1 MSLSTAPGA
10 QVLELVD
17 GLSLDE
23 LRALTGVPL
32 TAHTGEVEILQ

>member
-1 MSLSTAPGA
+1 MAVFSVGPEGA
-10 QVLELVD
+10 RVIEMVD

-32 TAHTGEVEILQ
+32 TEGTLEDAR